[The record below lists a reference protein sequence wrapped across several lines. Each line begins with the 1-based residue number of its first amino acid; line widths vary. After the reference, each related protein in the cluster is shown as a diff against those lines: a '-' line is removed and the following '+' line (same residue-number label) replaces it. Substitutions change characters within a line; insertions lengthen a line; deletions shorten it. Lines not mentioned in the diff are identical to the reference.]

1 MSSTT
6 KSSSCPASVGS
17 TPADRPRVARSRTN
31 CHTPPPT
38 RETCGETWATRIGR
52 MSGTVPAILPGVTPA
67 ADTAAVE
74 WVALHGDT
82 FAGTRVMVTGA
93 AGFIGSHLTDAL
105 ASLGATV
112 VAVDDG
118 SAGDWSRL
126 ADAEATGRV
135 ERQPVSILDPSLPE
149 VAAGCDATFHLAARV
164 SVPRSLTDP
173 AGYLRANADGTLA
186 VLEAARIAGVRR
198 VVYSASSSAYGDSP
212 VLPKREDL
220 PPLPR
225 SPYAATKLAG
235 EHLCRAH
242 ASCYPGLDAVS
253 LRYFNIFGPRQSADS
268 AYAGVVAAFCR
279 AVLRG
284 DRPRVHGDGS
294 ASRDFT
300 FVANAVHANLLA
312 ASRERPFAGEV
323 VNVAAGERRTVLDL
337 ARAIAQNAGR
347 PDLTPVHGP
356 SRTGD
361 VAHSLADLA
370 RARAELE
377 YAPVVGFDEG
387 LRRTLAWYA
396 RRRDTE
402 PRP

>member
-1 MSSTT
+1 M
-6 KSSSCPASVGS
+6 
-17 TPADRPRVARSRTN
+17 
-31 CHTPPPT
+31 
-38 RETCGETWATRIGR
+38 
-52 MSGTVPAILPGVTPA
+52 PA
-67 ADTAAVE
+67 APDAPTPTVD
-74 WVALHGDT
+74 WPALHGDA
-82 FAGTRVMVTGA
+82 FAGRRVLVTGA

-105 ASLGATV
+105 AALGAVV

-126 ADAEATGRV
+126 AAAEATGRV
-135 ERQPVSILDPSLPE
+135 ERRPVSILDPALPDA
-149 VAAGCDATFHLAARV
+149 AAGCDAAFHLAARV
-164 SVPRSLTDP
+164 SVPKSLTDP

-186 VLEAARIAGVRR
+186 VLETARAAGVRR

-212 VLPKREDL
+212 TLPKREDL

-225 SPYAATKLAG
+225 SPYAASKLAG

-242 ASCYPGLDAVS
+242 AACYPPLDAVC

-284 DRPRVHGDGS
+284 DRPTVHGDGS

-312 ASRERPFAGEV
+312 ASRVDPFGGEV

-337 ARAIAQNAGR
+337 ARSIAANARR

-356 SRTGD
+356 PRTGD
-361 VAHSLADLA
+361 VAHSLADLT
-370 RARAELE
+370 RARAELRYE
-377 YAPVVGFDEG
+377 PIVGFDDG

-396 RRRDTE
+396 G
-402 PRP
+402 